1 MSINVRR
8 LQQRLGAFMDKT
20 LSRDQF
26 AKGEE
31 EGWVTPPQKVGR
43 LGAPLRQKTES
54 RSIDVLIE
62 DRGE

>member
-26 AKGEE
+26 VKGVE

-43 LGAPLRQKTES
+43 LGTPLCQKTES
-54 RSIDVLIE
+54 RSIDVLTE

>member
-1 MSINVRR
+1 
-8 LQQRLGAFMDKT
+8 MDKT

-26 AKGEE
+26 VKGVE

-43 LGAPLRQKTES
+43 LGTPLCQKTES
-54 RSIDVLIE
+54 RSIDVLTE